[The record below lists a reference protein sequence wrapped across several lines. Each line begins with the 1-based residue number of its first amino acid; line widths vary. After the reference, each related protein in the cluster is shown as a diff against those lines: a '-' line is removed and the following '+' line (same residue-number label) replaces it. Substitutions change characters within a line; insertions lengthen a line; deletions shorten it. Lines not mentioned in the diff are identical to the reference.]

1 MGFFDSLILS
11 ALADQPNLTELEC
24 QKEIEALKKHQLEIE
39 KKVKEVQDYCA
50 KSMAGEKKLM
60 DDFYAAHP
68 NGPIRTDLHL
78 DPKRLP

>member
-1 MGFFDSLILS
+1 MSFLDCLILS
-11 ALADQPNLTELEC
+11 ALADQPNLTQIRC
-24 QKEIEALKKHQLEIE
+24 QKEIAELKKQQLQIE

-50 KSMAGEKKLM
+50 KSRAWEKKLM
-60 DDFYAAHP
+60 DDFYAANP

>member
-1 MGFFDSLILS
+1 MGFVNSLILC
-11 ALADQPNLTELEC
+11 ALASQPNLTLRKDEETLLALELD
-24 QKEIEALKKHQLEIE
+24 KIETEREERELKKYFAEQAAEI
-39 KKVKEVQDYCA
+39 KKY
-50 KSMAGEKKLM
+50 S

>member
-11 ALADQPNLTELEC
+11 ALADQPNL
-24 QKEIEALKKHQLEIE
+24 KEIEALKKHQLEIE

-50 KSMAGEKKLM
+50 KSMAWEKKLM

>member
-39 KKVKEVQDYCA
+39 KKVKEVQDW
-50 KSMAGEKKLM
+50 EKKLM